1 MNQHVQCR
9 QFWVDERPHS
19 TLFQCFNERRT
30 AWQFRPQ
37 EKEKWRKFIHV
48 REVNPGEISITREE
62 LRKVFCEHNT
72 SPNAGMYHRAYIN
85 DVEKALFGPL
95 PEGSHER

>member
-1 MNQHVQCR
+1 MGSESQHVQCR

-37 EKEKWRKFIHV
+37 EKEEWRKFIHV
-48 REVNPGEISITREE
+48 REVLPGEICITREE
-62 LRKVFCEHNT
+62 LRAALWKSFGDLHGEH
-72 SPNAGMYHRAYIN
+72 SAAMQY
-85 DVEKALFGPL
+85 VEIQLF
-95 PEGSHER
+95 PEGTYDGSK